1 MFPAGYFGTS
11 FKGLDAETRRF
22 HPLQML
28 YGCMFIIWSMGIM
41 FCFR

>member
-11 FKGLDAETRRF
+11 FKGLDAERVDSTRSR
-22 HPLQML
+22 ML